1 MNVELRSDNMENREW
16 LIRDLKQSWLA
27 ERAKKVA
34 QVGKIDK
41 EYYHQYD
48 IKQGLRNSDGTG
60 VVVGFTKIGS
70 VHGYTYCD
78 GIKTPIEGKLFY
90 RDIEIDTLVKNTGEF
105 GFEKIV
111 YLLLFGELPG
121 DKELKQFNSILDG
134 FRKLPTHFTENTIL
148 KSPSKDVMNKLQ
160 RAILVL
166 YSYDEKPDCL
176 EIDRILLQSL
186 KLIARFPTII
196 SYGYQAK
203 AHYFDDQSL
212 YLHNPKPGAGTAANI
227 LHMIRSN
234 NEYTNLERDTLDLL
248 LILHAEHGGG
258 NNSAFTTHVVS
269 SSGTDTYS
277 AVGAAVGSLKGPKH
291 GGANL
296 RVKAMVDNIKEN
308 LADYSDQSELK
319 LYLEKILDKKV
330 FDQKG
335 LIYGMGHAV
344 YTISDPRAVILKSKS
359 KELALAKG
367 RLQEFELYNNI
378 EKLTKEIF
386 KERRGADVNICA
398 NVDLYSGFVYQLL
411 NIPEELFTPLFATA
425 RVASWCAHRIEQLV
439 SDTKIIRPAYKS
451 IKNEEK
457 CTIR

>member
-1 MNVELRSDNMENREW
+1 MRSENVETKDW
-16 LIRDLKQSWLA
+16 LIKDLKDNWLEDRA
-27 ERAKKVA
+27 EKVEK
-34 QVGKIDK
+34 VNKIDK
-41 EYYHQYD
+41 EYYRQYD

-78 GIKTPIEGKLFY
+78 GVKTPIEGKLFY
-90 RDIEIDTLVKNTGEF
+90 RDIEIDELVKNTGEF
-105 GFEKIV
+105 GFESIV

-121 DKELKQFNSILDG
+121 EEELKKFNAILDG

-148 KSPSKDVMNKLQ
+148 KSPSRDVMNKLQ

-166 YSYDEKPDCL
+166 YSYDEKPDSL
-176 EIDRILLQSL
+176 DIDRILVQSL

-196 SYGYQAK
+196 SYGFQAK

-212 YLHNPKPGAGTAANI
+212 YLHNPKDGLGTAANI
-227 LHMIRSN
+227 LHMIRAN
-234 NEYTNLERDTLDLL
+234 NDYTQLEKDTLDLL

-296 RVKAMVDNIKEN
+296 RVKAMVDDIKEN
-308 LADYSDQSELK
+308 LADYSDREELK
-319 LYLEKILDKKV
+319 KYLKKILKGEV

-344 YTISDPRAVILKSKS
+344 YTKSDPRAVILKKKS
-359 KELALAKG
+359 KELAAAKD
-367 RLQEFELYNNI
+367 RLKEFELYDNI
-378 EKLTKEIF
+378 ESLTKEIF
-386 KERRGADVNICA
+386 KEERGEDCEICA

-439 SDTKIIRPAYKS
+439 SDHKIIRPAYKS
-451 IKNEEK
+451 LKNEEK

>member
-1 MNVELRSDNMENREW
+1 VETKDW
-16 LIRDLKQSWLA
+16 LIKDLKDNWL
-27 ERAKKVA
+27 EDRAQKVE
-34 QVGKIDK
+34 QVNKIDK
-41 EYYHQYD
+41 EYYRQYD

-78 GIKTPIEGKLFY
+78 GVKTPIEGKLFY
-90 RDIEIDTLVKNTGEF
+90 RDIEIDELVKNTGEF
-105 GFEKIV
+105 GFESIV
-111 YLLLFGELPG
+111 YLLLFGALPG
-121 DKELKQFNSILDG
+121 EEELRKFNAILDG
-134 FRKLPTHFTENTIL
+134 FRKLPPHFTENTIL
-148 KSPSKDVMNKLQ
+148 KSPSRDVMNKLQ

-166 YSYDEKPDCL
+166 YSYDEKPDSL
-176 EIDRILLQSL
+176 DIDRILVQSL

-196 SYGYQAK
+196 SYGFQAK

-212 YLHNPKPGAGTAANI
+212 YLHNPKEGLGTAANI
-227 LHMIRSN
+227 LHMIRAN
-234 NEYTNLERDTLDLL
+234 NDYTQLEKDTLDLL

-296 RVKAMVDNIKEN
+296 RVKAMVDDIKEN
-308 LADYSDQSELK
+308 LADYSDRAELK
-319 LYLEKILDKKV
+319 KYLKQILKGEV

-344 YTISDPRAVILKSKS
+344 YTKSDPRAVILKKKS
-359 KELALAKG
+359 KELAAAKD
-367 RLQEFELYNNI
+367 RLQEFELYDNI
-378 EKLTKEIF
+378 ESLTKEIF
-386 KERRGADVNICA
+386 KEERGEDVEICA

-439 SDTKIIRPAYKS
+439 SDHKIIRPAYKS
-451 IKNEEK
+451 LKNEEK

>member
-1 MNVELRSDNMENREW
+1 METKDW
-16 LIRDLKQSWLA
+16 LIKDVKENWL
-27 ERAKKVA
+27 EDRAKKVEK
-34 QVGKIDK
+34 GNKIDK
-41 EYYHQYD
+41 EYYRQYD

-78 GIKTPIEGKLFY
+78 GVKTSIEGKLFY
-90 RDIEIDTLVKNTGEF
+90 RDIEVDELVKNTGEF
-105 GFEKIV
+105 GFESIV
-111 YLLLFGELPG
+111 YLLLFGELPQQE
-121 DKELKQFNSILDG
+121 ELRKFNAILDG

-148 KSPSKDVMNKLQ
+148 KSPSRDVMNKLQ

-166 YSYDEKPDCL
+166 YSYDEKPDSL
-176 EIDRILLQSL
+176 DIDRILIQSL

-196 SYGYQAK
+196 SYGFQAK

-212 YLHNPKPGAGTAANI
+212 YLHNPKEGLGTAANI
-227 LHMIRSN
+227 LHMIRAN
-234 NEYTNLERDTLDLL
+234 NKYTQLEKDTLDLL

-296 RVKAMVDNIKEN
+296 RVKAMVDDIKEN
-308 LADYSDQSELK
+308 LADYSDRRSLK
-319 LYLEKILDKKV
+319 EYLKKILKGEV

-344 YTISDPRAVILKSKS
+344 YTKSDPRAVILKKKS
-359 KELALAKG
+359 KELAAAKD
-367 RLQEFELYNNI
+367 RLDEYELYDNI
-378 EKLTKEIF
+378 ESLTKEIF
-386 KERRGADVNICA
+386 KEERGEDIEICA

-411 NIPEELFTPLFATA
+411 NIPQELFTPLFATA

-439 SDTKIIRPAYKS
+439 SDHKIIRPAYKS
-451 IKNEEK
+451 LKNEEK

>member
-1 MNVELRSDNMENREW
+1 VENKEW
-16 LIRDLKQSWLA
+16 LLRDLKENWLEESA
-27 ERAKKVA
+27 EKVEK
-34 QVGKIDK
+34 VNRIDK
-41 EYYHQYD
+41 EYYKQYD

-78 GIKTPIEGKLFY
+78 GLKTPIEGKLFY
-90 RDIEIDTLVKNTGEF
+90 RDIEIDELVKNTGEF
-105 GFEKIV
+105 GFESIV
-111 YLLLFGELPG
+111 YLLLFGELP
-121 DKELKQFNSILDG
+121 DEEELRKFNAILDG

-166 YSYDEKPDCL
+166 YSYDEKPDSL
-176 EIDRILLQSL
+176 DIDRILIQSL

-212 YLHNPKPGAGTAANI
+212 YLHNPIDGMGTAANI
-227 LHMIRSN
+227 LHMIRPN
-234 NEYTNLERDTLDLL
+234 NVYTKLEKDTLDLL

-296 RVKAMVDNIKEN
+296 RVKAMVEDIKEN
-308 LADYSDQSELK
+308 LADFSDRAKLK
-319 LYLEKILDKKV
+319 KYLKKILKGEV

-344 YTISDPRAVILKSKS
+344 YTKSDPRAVILKKKS
-359 KELALAKG
+359 KELAEAKS
-367 RLQEFELYNNI
+367 RVEEFDLYDNI
-378 EKLTKEIF
+378 ESLTKEIF
-386 KERRGADVNICA
+386 KEQRGEDVEICA

-439 SDTKIIRPAYKS
+439 SDHKIIRPAYKS
-451 IKNEEK
+451 LKNEEK
-457 CTIR
+457 CKIR

>member
-1 MNVELRSDNMENREW
+1 VKNKEW
-16 LIRDLKQSWLA
+16 LLKNVRENWLK
-27 ERAKKVA
+27 ERTEKVEK
-34 QVGKIDK
+34 VNTIDK
-41 EYYHQYD
+41 EYYKQYD

-78 GIKTPIEGKLFY
+78 GEKTAIEGKLFY
-90 RDIEIDTLVKNTGEF
+90 RDIEIDELVKNTGEF
-105 GFEKIV
+105 GFESIV
-111 YLLLFGELPG
+111 YLLLFGELP
-121 DKELKQFNSILDG
+121 DAQELKKFSAILDN

-148 KSPSKDVMNKLQ
+148 KSPSRDVMNKLQ

-166 YSYDEKPDCL
+166 YSYDEKPDSL
-176 EIDRILLQSL
+176 DIDRILIQSL

-196 SYGYQAK
+196 SYGFQAK

-212 YLHNPKPGAGTAANI
+212 YLHNPIDGLGAAANI
-227 LHMIRSN
+227 LHMIRPN
-234 NEYTNLERDTLDLL
+234 NKYTKLEKDTLDLL

-308 LADYSDQSELK
+308 LNDYSDRVELK
-319 LYLEKILDKKV
+319 DYLKQILRGEV

-344 YTISDPRAVILKSKS
+344 YTKSDPRAVILKKKS
-359 KELALAKG
+359 KELAAAKG
-367 RLQEFELYNNI
+367 RLEEYELYNNI
-378 EKLTKEIF
+378 ESLTKEIF
-386 KERRGADVNICA
+386 KEERGEDCVICA

-439 SDTKIIRPAYKS
+439 SDHKIIRPAYKS
-451 IKNEEK
+451 LKNEEK

>member
-1 MNVELRSDNMENREW
+1 VETKDW
-16 LIRDLKQSWLA
+16 LIRDLKENWLE
-27 ERAKKVA
+27 ERAEKVEK
-34 QVGKIDK
+34 VNKIDK
-41 EYYHQYD
+41 EYYKQYD
-48 IKQGLRNSDGTG
+48 IKQGLRNLDGTG

-78 GIKTPIEGKLFY
+78 GVKTSIDGKLFY
-90 RDIEIDTLVKNTGEF
+90 RDIAIEELVKKAGEF
-105 GFEKIV
+105 GFESIV
-111 YLLLFGELPG
+111 YLLLFGEMP
-121 DKELKQFNSILDG
+121 DEEELEKFNTILDG
-134 FRKLPTHFTENTIL
+134 FRKLPPHFTENTIL
-148 KSPSKDVMNKLQ
+148 NSPSRDVMNKLQ

-176 EIDRILLQSL
+176 EIDRILIQSL

-196 SYGYQAK
+196 SYGFQAK
-203 AHYFDDQSL
+203 AHYFDNKSL
-212 YLHNPKPGAGTAANI
+212 YLHNPTESQGTAANI
-227 LHMIRSN
+227 LHMIRPNSD
-234 NEYTNLERDTLDLL
+234 YTQLEKDTLDLL

-296 RVKAMVDNIKEN
+296 RVKAMIDNIKEN
-308 LADYSDQSELK
+308 LNNYSDRSKLK
-319 LYLEKILDKKV
+319 QYLEKILKGEV
-330 FDQKG
+330 FDQQG

-344 YTISDPRAVILKSKS
+344 YTKSDPRAVILKEKS
-359 KELALAKG
+359 KELAAAKG
-367 RLQEFELYNNI
+367 KLEEFKLYDNI

-386 KERRGADVNICA
+386 KEQRGEDCEICA

-439 SDTKIIRPAYKS
+439 SDHKIIRPAYKS
-451 IKNEEK
+451 LKNEEK

>member
-1 MNVELRSDNMENREW
+1 METKDW
-16 LIRDLKQSWLA
+16 LIRDLKENWLENRA
-27 ERAKKVA
+27 EKVKR
-34 QVGKIDK
+34 VNKIDK
-41 EYYHQYD
+41 EYYRQYD

-78 GIKTPIEGKLFY
+78 GVKTSIEGKLFY
-90 RDIEIDTLVKNTGEF
+90 RDIEIEELVKNTGEF
-105 GFEKIV
+105 GFESIV
-111 YLLLFGELPG
+111 YLLLFGEMPG
-121 DKELKQFNSILDG
+121 EEELEKFNTILDG
-134 FRKLPTHFTENTIL
+134 FRKLPPHFTENTIL
-148 KSPSKDVMNKLQ
+148 KSPSRDVMNKLQ

-176 EIDRILLQSL
+176 EIDRILIQSL

-196 SYGYQAK
+196 SYGFQAK
-203 AHYFDDQSL
+203 AHYFDDKSL
-212 YLHNPKPGAGTAANI
+212 YLHNPTDGLGTAANI
-227 LHMIRSN
+227 LHMIRPN
-234 NEYTNLERDTLDLL
+234 NDYTKLEKDTLDLL

-296 RVKAMVDNIKEN
+296 RVKAMVENIREN
-308 LADYSDQSELK
+308 LNDYSDRSKLK
-319 LYLEKILDKKV
+319 QYLEKILKGEV
-330 FDQKG
+330 FDQQG

-344 YTISDPRAVILKSKS
+344 YTKSDPRAVILKKKS
-359 KELALAKG
+359 KELAAAKG
-367 RLQEFELYNNI
+367 KLEEFELYDNI

-386 KERRGADVNICA
+386 KEQRGDDCEICA

-439 SDTKIIRPAYKS
+439 SDHKIIRPAYKS
-451 IKNEEK
+451 LKNEEK

>member
-1 MNVELRSDNMENREW
+1 MKNKEW
-16 LIRDLKQSWLA
+16 LFRDLKENWLQ
-27 ERAKKVA
+27 ESAKKA
-34 QVGKIDK
+34 KKINKIDK
-41 EYYHQYD
+41 EFYKQYD

-78 GIKTPIEGKLFY
+78 GLKTPIEGKLFY
-90 RDIEIDTLVKNTGEF
+90 RDFEIEELVKNTGEF
-105 GFEKIV
+105 GFESIV
-111 YLLLFGELPG
+111 YLLLFGDLPNEEELR
-121 DKELKQFNSILDG
+121 KFNTILDS

-148 KSPSKDVMNKLQ
+148 KSPSRDVMNKLQ

-166 YSYDEKPDCL
+166 YSYDEKPDSL
-176 EIDRILLQSL
+176 DIDRILNQSL

-196 SYGYQAK
+196 SYGFQAK

-212 YLHNPKPGAGTAANI
+212 YLHNPEDGLGTAANI
-227 LHMIRSN
+227 LHMIRADN
-234 NEYTNLERDTLDLL
+234 GYTELEKNTLDLL
-248 LILHAEHGGG
+248 LVLHAEHGGG

-296 RVKAMVDNIKEN
+296 RVKAMIDDIKEN
-308 LADYSDQSELK
+308 LSDYSDKAELK
-319 LYLEKILDKKV
+319 EYLKKILKGEV
-330 FDQKG
+330 FDKEG

-344 YTISDPRAVILKSKS
+344 YTKSDPRAVILKKKS
-359 KELALAKG
+359 RELAKAKD
-367 RLQEFELYNNI
+367 RLDEFRLYDNI

-386 KERRGADVNICA
+386 KEERGEDLEICA

-439 SDTKIIRPAYKS
+439 SDHKIIRPAYKS
-451 IKNEEK
+451 LKNEEK

>member
-1 MNVELRSDNMENREW
+1 MDTKDW
-16 LIRDLKQSWLA
+16 LIRDLKKNWVQD
-27 ERAKKVA
+27 RAVKVEK
-34 QVGKIDK
+34 VNKIDK
-41 EYYHQYD
+41 EFYKQYD

-78 GIKTPIEGKLFY
+78 GVKTPIEGKLFY
-90 RDIEIDTLVKNTGEF
+90 RDIEIDNLIKNTGEF
-105 GFEKIV
+105 GFESII
-111 YLLLFGELPG
+111 YLLLFGELP
-121 DKELKQFNSILDG
+121 DEEELEKFNTILDG
-134 FRKLPTHFTENTIL
+134 FRKLPPHFTENTIL
-148 KSPSKDVMNKLQ
+148 KSPSRDVMNKLQ

-166 YSYDEKPDCL
+166 YSYDDQPDSL
-176 EIDRILLQSL
+176 EIDRILIQSL

-196 SYGYQAK
+196 AYGYQAK
-203 AHYFDDQSL
+203 AHYFDEQSL
-212 YLHNPKPGAGTAANI
+212 YLHNPVDGLGTAANI

-234 NEYTNLERDTLDLL
+234 NDYTQLERDTLDLL

-296 RVKAMVDNIKEN
+296 RVKSMVDNIKEN
-308 LADYSDQSELK
+308 LADYSNKNELK
-319 LYLEKILDKKV
+319 KYLERILNGEV
-330 FDQKG
+330 FDKKG

-344 YTISDPRAVILKSKS
+344 YTKSDPRAVILKKKA
-359 KELALAKG
+359 KELAAAKG
-367 RLQEFELYNNI
+367 RLEEFELYHNI
-378 EKLTKEIF
+378 ESLTKEIF
-386 KERRGADVNICA
+386 KEKRGEDCVICA

-425 RVASWCAHRIEQLV
+425 RIASWCAHRIEQLV
-439 SDTKIIRPAYKS
+439 SDHKIIRPAYKS
-451 IKNEEK
+451 LKNEEK

>member
-1 MNVELRSDNMENREW
+1 VETKDW
-16 LIRDLKQSWLA
+16 LIKDLKDNWLEDRA
-27 ERAKKVA
+27 AKVERVN
-34 QVGKIDK
+34 KIDK
-41 EYYHQYD
+41 EYYRQYD

-78 GIKTPIEGKLFY
+78 GVKTPIEGKLFY
-90 RDIEIDTLVKNTGEF
+90 RDIEIDELVKNTGEF
-105 GFEKIV
+105 GFESIV

-121 DKELKQFNSILDG
+121 EEELRKFNAILDG

-148 KSPSKDVMNKLQ
+148 KSPSRDVMNKLQ

-166 YSYDEKPDCL
+166 YSYDEKPDSL
-176 EIDRILLQSL
+176 AIDRILVQSL

-196 SYGYQAK
+196 SYGFQAK

-212 YLHNPKPGAGTAANI
+212 YLHNPKEGLGTAANI
-227 LHMIRSN
+227 LHMIRAN
-234 NEYTNLERDTLDLL
+234 NDYTQLEKDTLDLL

-296 RVKAMVDNIKEN
+296 RVKAMVDDIKEN
-308 LADYSDQSELK
+308 LADYSDRAELK
-319 LYLEKILDKKV
+319 KYLKQILKGEV

-344 YTISDPRAVILKSKS
+344 YTKSDPRAVILKKKS
-359 KELALAKG
+359 KELAAAKD
-367 RLQEFELYNNI
+367 RLKEFELYDNI
-378 EKLTKEIF
+378 ESLTKEIF
-386 KERRGADVNICA
+386 KEERGEDVEICA

-439 SDTKIIRPAYKS
+439 SDHKIIRPAYKAL
-451 IKNEEK
+451 KNEEK

>member
-212 YLHNPKPGAGTAANI
+212 YL
-227 LHMIRSN
+227 S
-234 NEYTNLERDTLDLL
+234 
-248 LILHAEHGGG
+248 LIH
-258 NNSAFTTHVVS
+258 
-269 SSGTDTYS
+269 
-277 AVGAAVGSLKGPKH
+277 
-291 GGANL
+291 
-296 RVKAMVDNIKEN
+296 I
-308 LADYSDQSELK
+308 
-319 LYLEKILDKKV
+319 
-330 FDQKG
+330 
-335 LIYGMGHAV
+335 
-344 YTISDPRAVILKSKS
+344 
-359 KELALAKG
+359 
-367 RLQEFELYNNI
+367 
-378 EKLTKEIF
+378 
-386 KERRGADVNICA
+386 
-398 NVDLYSGFVYQLL
+398 
-411 NIPEELFTPLFATA
+411 
-425 RVASWCAHRIEQLV
+425 
-439 SDTKIIRPAYKS
+439 
-451 IKNEEK
+451 
-457 CTIR
+457 

>member
-1 MNVELRSDNMENREW
+1 METKDW
-16 LIRDLKQSWLA
+16 LIKDSRANWLE
-27 ERAKKVA
+27 ERAGRVKKVNT
-34 QVGKIDK
+34 IDK
-41 EYYHQYD
+41 EYYKQYD

-78 GIKTPIEGKLFY
+78 GLKTPIDGKLFY
-90 RDIEIDTLVKNTGEF
+90 RDIEVDELVKNTGEF
-105 GFEKIV
+105 GFESIV
-111 YLLLFGELPG
+111 YLLLFGELP
-121 DKELKQFNSILDG
+121 DEEELKKFNSILDG

-166 YSYDEKPDCL
+166 YSYDEKPDSL
-176 EIDRILLQSL
+176 EIGRILVQSL

-203 AHYFDDQSL
+203 AHYFDEQSL
-212 YLHNPKPGAGTAANI
+212 YLHNPIEGLGAAANI
-227 LHMIRSN
+227 LHMIRPN
-234 NEYTNLERDTLDLL
+234 NKYTKLEKDTLDLL

-308 LADYSDQSELK
+308 LADYTNKVELK
-319 LYLEKILDKKV
+319 KYLKKILKGEV
-330 FDQKG
+330 FDGEG

-344 YTISDPRAVILKSKS
+344 YTKSDPRAVILKEKS
-359 KELALAKG
+359 RELAAAKN
-367 RLQEFELYNNI
+367 RLDEFNLYDNI

-386 KERRGADVNICA
+386 REERGEDIEICA

-439 SDTKIIRPAYKS
+439 SDHKIIRPAYKS
-451 IKNEEK
+451 LKNEEK

>member
-1 MNVELRSDNMENREW
+1 MRSENVETKDW
-16 LIRDLKQSWLA
+16 LIRDLKENWLENRA
-27 ERAKKVA
+27 EKVKR
-34 QVGKIDK
+34 VNKIDK
-41 EYYHQYD
+41 EYYRQYD

-78 GIKTPIEGKLFY
+78 GVKTSIEGKLFY
-90 RDIEIDTLVKNTGEF
+90 RDIEIEELVKNTGEF
-105 GFEKIV
+105 GFESIV
-111 YLLLFGELPG
+111 YLLLFGEMPG
-121 DKELKQFNSILDG
+121 EEELEKFNTILDG
-134 FRKLPTHFTENTIL
+134 FRKLPPHFTENTIL
-148 KSPSKDVMNKLQ
+148 KSPSRDVMNKLQ

-176 EIDRILLQSL
+176 EIDRILIQSL

-196 SYGYQAK
+196 SYGFQAK
-203 AHYFDDQSL
+203 AHYFDDKSL
-212 YLHNPKPGAGTAANI
+212 YLHNPTDGLGTAANI
-227 LHMIRSN
+227 LHMIRPN
-234 NEYTNLERDTLDLL
+234 NDYTKLEKDTLDLL

-296 RVKAMVDNIKEN
+296 RVKAMVENIREN
-308 LADYSDQSELK
+308 LNDYSDRSKLK
-319 LYLEKILDKKV
+319 QYLEKILKGEV
-330 FDQKG
+330 FDQQG

-344 YTISDPRAVILKSKS
+344 YTKSDPRAVILKKKS
-359 KELALAKG
+359 KELAAAKG
-367 RLQEFELYNNI
+367 KLEEFELYDNI

-386 KERRGADVNICA
+386 KEQRGDDCEICA

-439 SDTKIIRPAYKS
+439 SDHKIIRPAYKS
-451 IKNEEK
+451 LKNEEK

>member
-1 MNVELRSDNMENREW
+1 MNTKNW
-16 LIRDLKQSWLA
+16 LIKNLKDDWLK
-27 ERAKKVA
+27 ERAVRVEKVN
-34 QVGKIDK
+34 KIDK
-41 EYYHQYD
+41 EYYKQYD

-70 VHGYTYCD
+70 VHGYTYCE
-78 GIKTPIEGKLFY
+78 GEKTSIEGKLFY
-90 RDIEIDTLVKNTGEF
+90 RDIEIEELVKNTGEF
-105 GFEKIV
+105 GFESIV
-111 YLLLFGELPG
+111 YLLLFGEMP
-121 DKELKQFNSILDG
+121 DEDELKKFNEILDS
-134 FRKLPTHFTENTIL
+134 FRKLPKHFTENTIL
-148 KSPSKDVMNKLQ
+148 KSPSQDVMNKLQ

-166 YSYDEKPDCL
+166 YSYDEKPDSL
-176 EIDRILLQSL
+176 EIDRILIQSL
-186 KLIARFPTII
+186 KLISRFPTII
-196 SYGYQAK
+196 SYGFQAK

-212 YLHNPKPGAGTAANI
+212 YLHNPKDGLGTAANI

-234 NEYTNLERDTLDLL
+234 NDYTQLEKDTLDLL

-296 RVKAMVDNIKEN
+296 RVKAMVDNIKDN
-308 LADYSDQSELK
+308 LEDYSDKAELK
-319 LYLEKILDKKV
+319 NYLKKILKGEV
-330 FDQKG
+330 FDKKG

-344 YTISDPRAVILKSKS
+344 YTKSDPRAVILKSKS
-359 KELALAKG
+359 KELAAAKG
-367 RLQEFELYNNI
+367 RLEEFKLIDNI
-378 EKLTKEIF
+378 ENLTKEIF
-386 KERRGADVNICA
+386 KEERGEDCEICA

-439 SDTKIIRPAYKS
+439 SDHKIIRPAYKS
-451 IKNEEK
+451 LKNEEK

>member
-1 MNVELRSDNMENREW
+1 METKDW
-16 LIRDLKQSWLA
+16 LIKDLKDNWL
-27 ERAKKVA
+27 EVRAKKVT
-34 QVGKIDK
+34 QVNKIDK
-41 EYYHQYD
+41 EYYRQYD

-70 VHGYTYCD
+70 VHGYTYCE

-90 RDIEIDTLVKNTGEF
+90 RDIEIDELVKNTGEF
-105 GFEKIV
+105 GFESIV

-121 DKELKQFNSILDG
+121 EEELRKFNAILDG

-148 KSPSKDVMNKLQ
+148 KSPSRDVMNKLQ

-166 YSYDEKPDCL
+166 YSYDEKPDSL
-176 EIDRILLQSL
+176 DIDRILVQSL

-196 SYGYQAK
+196 SYGFQAK
-203 AHYFDDQSL
+203 AHYFDEQSL
-212 YLHNPKPGAGTAANI
+212 YLHNPKDGLGTAANI

-234 NEYTNLERDTLDLL
+234 NRYTQLEKDTLDLL
-248 LILHAEHGGG
+248 LTLHAEHGGG

-296 RVKAMVDNIKEN
+296 RVKAMVDDIKEN
-308 LADYSDQSELK
+308 LADYSDRKKLK
-319 LYLEKILDKKV
+319 KYLKKILKGKV

-344 YTISDPRAVILKSKS
+344 YTKSDPRAVILKKKS
-359 KELALAKG
+359 KELAAAKG
-367 RLQEFELYNNI
+367 RLEEYQLYDNI
-378 EKLTKEIF
+378 ESLTKEIF
-386 KERRGADVNICA
+386 KEERGEDCEICA

-439 SDTKIIRPAYKS
+439 SDHKIIRPAYKS
-451 IKNEEK
+451 LKNEEK

>member
-1 MNVELRSDNMENREW
+1 VETKDW
-16 LIRDLKQSWLA
+16 LIKDVKENWL
-27 ERAKKVA
+27 EDRAKKVEK
-34 QVGKIDK
+34 VNKIDK
-41 EYYHQYD
+41 EYYRQYD

-78 GIKTPIEGKLFY
+78 GVKTSIEGKLFY
-90 RDIEIDTLVKNTGEF
+90 RDIEVDELVKNTGEF
-105 GFEKIV
+105 GFESIV
-111 YLLLFGELPG
+111 YLLLFGELPQQE
-121 DKELKQFNSILDG
+121 ELRKFNAILDG

-148 KSPSKDVMNKLQ
+148 KSPSRDVMNKLQ

-166 YSYDEKPDCL
+166 YSYDEKPDSL
-176 EIDRILLQSL
+176 DIDRILIQSL

-196 SYGYQAK
+196 SYGFQAK

-212 YLHNPKPGAGTAANI
+212 YLHNPKEGLGTAANI
-227 LHMIRSN
+227 LHMIRAN
-234 NEYTNLERDTLDLL
+234 NKYTQLEKDTLDLL

-296 RVKAMVDNIKEN
+296 RVKAMVDDIKEN
-308 LADYSDQSELK
+308 LADYSDRRSLK
-319 LYLEKILDKKV
+319 EYLKKILKGEV

-344 YTISDPRAVILKSKS
+344 YTKSDPRAVILKKKS
-359 KELALAKG
+359 KELAAAKD
-367 RLQEFELYNNI
+367 RLDEYELYDNI
-378 EKLTKEIF
+378 ESLTKEIF
-386 KERRGADVNICA
+386 KEERGEDIEICA

-411 NIPEELFTPLFATA
+411 NIPQELFTPLFATA

-439 SDTKIIRPAYKS
+439 SDHKIIRPAYKS
-451 IKNEEK
+451 LKNEEK

>member
-1 MNVELRSDNMENREW
+1 METKDW
-16 LIRDLKQSWLA
+16 LIKDLKENWL
-27 ERAKKVA
+27 EDRAKKVEK
-34 QVGKIDK
+34 VNKIDK
-41 EYYHQYD
+41 EYYRQYD

-78 GIKTPIEGKLFY
+78 GVKTSIEGKLFY
-90 RDIEIDTLVKNTGEF
+90 RDIEVDELVKNTGEF
-105 GFEKIV
+105 GFESIV
-111 YLLLFGELPG
+111 YLLLFGELPQQE
-121 DKELKQFNSILDG
+121 ELRKFNAILDG

-148 KSPSKDVMNKLQ
+148 KSPSRDVMNKLQ

-166 YSYDEKPDCL
+166 YSYDEKPDSL
-176 EIDRILLQSL
+176 DIDRILIQSL

-196 SYGYQAK
+196 SYGFQAK

-212 YLHNPKPGAGTAANI
+212 YLHNPKEGLGTAANI
-227 LHMIRSN
+227 LHMIRAN
-234 NEYTNLERDTLDLL
+234 NKYTQLEKDTLDLL

-296 RVKAMVDNIKEN
+296 RVKAMVDDIKEN
-308 LADYSDQSELK
+308 LADYSDRRSLK
-319 LYLEKILDKKV
+319 EYLKKILKGEV

-344 YTISDPRAVILKSKS
+344 YTKSDPRAVILKKKS
-359 KELALAKG
+359 KELAAAKD
-367 RLQEFELYNNI
+367 RLDEYELYDNI
-378 EKLTKEIF
+378 ESLTKEIF
-386 KERRGADVNICA
+386 KEERGEDIEICA

-411 NIPEELFTPLFATA
+411 NIPQELFTPLFATA

-439 SDTKIIRPAYKS
+439 SDHKIIRPAYKS
-451 IKNEEK
+451 LKNEEK

>member
-1 MNVELRSDNMENREW
+1 VETKDW
-16 LIRDLKQSWLA
+16 LIKDLKDNWLEDRA
-27 ERAKKVA
+27 AKVERVN
-34 QVGKIDK
+34 KIDK
-41 EYYHQYD
+41 EYYRQYD

-78 GIKTPIEGKLFY
+78 GVKTPIEGKLFY
-90 RDIEIDTLVKNTGEF
+90 RDIEIDELVKNTGEF
-105 GFEKIV
+105 GFESIV
-111 YLLLFGELPG
+111 YLLLFGALPG
-121 DKELKQFNSILDG
+121 EEELRKFNAILDG
-134 FRKLPTHFTENTIL
+134 FRKLPPHFTENTIL
-148 KSPSKDVMNKLQ
+148 KSPSRDVMNKLQ

-166 YSYDEKPDCL
+166 YSYDEKPDSL
-176 EIDRILLQSL
+176 AIDRILVQSL

-196 SYGYQAK
+196 SYGFQAK

-212 YLHNPKPGAGTAANI
+212 YLHNPKEGLGTAANI
-227 LHMIRSN
+227 LHMIRAN
-234 NEYTNLERDTLDLL
+234 NDYTQLEKDTLDLL

-296 RVKAMVDNIKEN
+296 RVKAMVDDIKEN
-308 LADYSDQSELK
+308 LADYSDRAKLK
-319 LYLEKILDKKV
+319 KYLKQILKGEV

-344 YTISDPRAVILKSKS
+344 YTKSDPRAVILKKKS
-359 KELALAKG
+359 KELAAAKD
-367 RLQEFELYNNI
+367 RLKEFELYDNI
-378 EKLTKEIF
+378 ESLTKEIF
-386 KERRGADVNICA
+386 KEERGEDVEICA

-439 SDTKIIRPAYKS
+439 SDHKIIRPAYKS
-451 IKNEEK
+451 LKNEEK

>member
-1 MNVELRSDNMENREW
+1 MKNKEW
-16 LIRDLKQSWLA
+16 LLKNVRENWLK
-27 ERAKKVA
+27 ERTGKV
-34 QVGKIDK
+34 VKVNTIDK
-41 EYYHQYD
+41 EYYKQYD

-78 GIKTPIEGKLFY
+78 GEKTPIEGKLFY
-90 RDIEIDTLVKNTGEF
+90 RDIEIDELVKNTGEF
-105 GFEKIV
+105 GFESIV
-111 YLLLFGELPG
+111 YLLLFGELP
-121 DKELKQFNSILDG
+121 DQEELEKFSAILDD

-148 KSPSKDVMNKLQ
+148 KSPSRDVMNKLQ

-166 YSYDEKPDCL
+166 YSYDEKPDSL
-176 EIDRILLQSL
+176 EIDRILIQSL

-196 SYGYQAK
+196 SYGFQAK

-212 YLHNPKPGAGTAANI
+212 YLHNPIDGLGAAANI
-227 LHMIRSN
+227 LHMIRPN
-234 NEYTNLERDTLDLL
+234 NKYTELEKDTLDLL

-296 RVKAMVDNIKEN
+296 RVKSMVDNIKEN
-308 LADYSDQSELK
+308 LDDYTDAAQVEKYLK
-319 LYLEKILDKKV
+319 QILRGEV
-330 FDQKG
+330 FDQQG

-344 YTISDPRAVILKSKS
+344 YTKSDPRAVILKEKAR
-359 KELALAKG
+359 ELAAAKG
-367 RLQEFELYNNI
+367 RLDEFELYKNV
-378 EKLTKEIF
+378 ERLTKKIF
-386 KERRGADVNICA
+386 KEQRGEDCIISA

-439 SDTKIIRPAYKS
+439 SDHKIIRPAYKS

>member
-1 MNVELRSDNMENREW
+1 VETKDW
-16 LIRDLKQSWLA
+16 LIKDLKDNWL
-27 ERAKKVA
+27 EVRAKKVT
-34 QVGKIDK
+34 QVNKIDK
-41 EYYHQYD
+41 EYYRQYD

-70 VHGYTYCD
+70 VHGYTYCE

-90 RDIEIDTLVKNTGEF
+90 RDIEIDELVKNTGEF
-105 GFEKIV
+105 GFESIV

-121 DKELKQFNSILDG
+121 EEELRKFNAILDG

-148 KSPSKDVMNKLQ
+148 KSPSRDVMNKLQ

-166 YSYDEKPDCL
+166 YSYDEKPDSL
-176 EIDRILLQSL
+176 DIDRILVQSL

-196 SYGYQAK
+196 SYGFQAK
-203 AHYFDDQSL
+203 AHYFDEQSL
-212 YLHNPKPGAGTAANI
+212 YLHNPKDGLGTAANI

-234 NEYTNLERDTLDLL
+234 NRYTQLEKDTLDLL
-248 LILHAEHGGG
+248 LTLHAEHGGG

-296 RVKAMVDNIKEN
+296 RVKAMVDDIKEN
-308 LADYSDQSELK
+308 LADYSDRKKLK
-319 LYLEKILDKKV
+319 KYLKKILKGKV

-344 YTISDPRAVILKSKS
+344 YTKSDPRAVILKKKS
-359 KELALAKG
+359 KELAAAKG
-367 RLQEFELYNNI
+367 RLEEYQLYDNI
-378 EKLTKEIF
+378 ESLTKEIF
-386 KERRGADVNICA
+386 KEERGEDCEICA

-439 SDTKIIRPAYKS
+439 SDHKIIRPAYKS
-451 IKNEEK
+451 LKNEEK

>member
-1 MNVELRSDNMENREW
+1 METKDW
-16 LIRDLKQSWLA
+16 LIKDLKDNWLEDRA
-27 ERAKKVA
+27 AKVERVN
-34 QVGKIDK
+34 KIDK
-41 EYYHQYD
+41 EYYRQYD

-78 GIKTPIEGKLFY
+78 GVKTPIEGKLFY
-90 RDIEIDTLVKNTGEF
+90 RDIEIDELVKNTGEF
-105 GFEKIV
+105 GFESIV

-121 DKELKQFNSILDG
+121 EEELRKFNAILDG

-148 KSPSKDVMNKLQ
+148 KSPSRDVMNKLQ

-166 YSYDEKPDCL
+166 YSYDEKPDSL
-176 EIDRILLQSL
+176 AIDRILVQSL

-196 SYGYQAK
+196 SYGFQAK

-212 YLHNPKPGAGTAANI
+212 YLHNPKEGLGTAANI
-227 LHMIRSN
+227 LHMIRAN
-234 NEYTNLERDTLDLL
+234 NDYTQLEKDTLDLL

-296 RVKAMVDNIKEN
+296 RVKAMVDDIKEN
-308 LADYSDQSELK
+308 LADYSDRAELK
-319 LYLEKILDKKV
+319 KYLKQILKGEV

-344 YTISDPRAVILKSKS
+344 YTKSDPRAVILKKKS
-359 KELALAKG
+359 KELAAAKD
-367 RLQEFELYNNI
+367 RLKEFELYDNI
-378 EKLTKEIF
+378 ESLTKEIF
-386 KERRGADVNICA
+386 KEERGEDVEICA

-439 SDTKIIRPAYKS
+439 SDHKIIRPAYKS
-451 IKNEEK
+451 LKNEEK

>member
-1 MNVELRSDNMENREW
+1 METKDW
-16 LIRDLKQSWLA
+16 LIKDSKASWL
-27 ERAKKVA
+27 EDRAGKVKN
-34 QVGKIDK
+34 VNTIDK
-41 EYYHQYD
+41 DYYKQYD

-78 GIKTPIEGKLFY
+78 GQKTPIEGKLFY
-90 RDIEIDTLVKNTGEF
+90 RDIQVNELVKNTGEF
-105 GFEKIV
+105 GFESIV
-111 YLLLFGELPG
+111 YLLLFGELP
-121 DKELKQFNSILDG
+121 DEEELKQFNAILDG

-148 KSPSKDVMNKLQ
+148 KSPSRDVMNKLQ

-166 YSYDEKPDCL
+166 YSYDEKPDSL
-176 EIDRILLQSL
+176 EIDKILIQSL

-212 YLHNPKPGAGTAANI
+212 YLHNPTPGMGTAANI
-227 LHMIRSN
+227 LHMIRAN
-234 NEYTNLERDTLDLL
+234 NEYTQLEKDTLDLL

-308 LADYSDQSELK
+308 LNDYSDQAKLK
-319 LYLEKILDKKV
+319 KYLKKILNGEV
-330 FDQKG
+330 FDQEG

-344 YTISDPRAVILKSKS
+344 YTKSDPRAVILKRKS
-359 KELALAKG
+359 KELAEAKG
-367 RLQEFELYNNI
+367 KLEEFNLYDNI
-378 EKLTKEIF
+378 ESLTKEIF
-386 KERRGADVNICA
+386 KERRGEAFEICA

-411 NIPEELFTPLFATA
+411 NIPEELYTPLFATA

-439 SDTKIIRPAYKS
+439 SDHKIIRPAYKS
-451 IKNEEK
+451 LKNEEK
-457 CTIR
+457 CAIR

>member
-1 MNVELRSDNMENREW
+1 MKNKEW
-16 LIRDLKQSWLA
+16 LLKNVRENWLK
-27 ERAKKVA
+27 ERTEKVEK
-34 QVGKIDK
+34 VNTIDK
-41 EYYHQYD
+41 EYYKQYD

-78 GIKTPIEGKLFY
+78 GEKTAIEGKLFY
-90 RDIEIDTLVKNTGEF
+90 RDIEIDELVKNTGEF
-105 GFEKIV
+105 GFESIV
-111 YLLLFGELPG
+111 YLLLFGELP
-121 DKELKQFNSILDG
+121 DAQELKKFSAILDN

-148 KSPSKDVMNKLQ
+148 KSPSRDVMNKLQ

-166 YSYDEKPDCL
+166 YSYDEKPDSL
-176 EIDRILLQSL
+176 DIDRILIQSL

-196 SYGYQAK
+196 SYGFQAK

-212 YLHNPKPGAGTAANI
+212 YLHNPIDGLGAAANI
-227 LHMIRSN
+227 LHMIRPN
-234 NEYTNLERDTLDLL
+234 NKYTKLEKDTLDLL

-308 LADYSDQSELK
+308 LNDYSDRVKLK
-319 LYLEKILDKKV
+319 DYLKQILRGEV

-344 YTISDPRAVILKSKS
+344 YTKSDPRAVILKKKS
-359 KELALAKG
+359 KELAAAKG
-367 RLQEFELYNNI
+367 RLEEYELYNNI
-378 EKLTKEIF
+378 ESLTKEIF
-386 KERRGADVNICA
+386 KEERGEDCVICA

-439 SDTKIIRPAYKS
+439 SDHKIIRPAYKS
-451 IKNEEK
+451 LKNEEK

>member
-1 MNVELRSDNMENREW
+1 MNTKDW
-16 LIRDLKQSWLA
+16 LIQDLKEDWLEDRAVKA
-27 ERAKKVA
+27 EKNN
-34 QVGKIDK
+34 KIDK
-41 EYYHQYD
+41 EFYKQYD

-78 GIKTPIEGKLFY
+78 GIKTPIEGRLFY
-90 RDIEIDTLVKNTGEF
+90 RDIEIDDLIKNAGKF
-105 GFEKIV
+105 GFESIV
-111 YLLLFGELPG
+111 YLLLFGEFP
-121 DKELKQFNSILDG
+121 DEEELEKFNVILDG
-134 FRKLPTHFTENTIL
+134 FRKLPPHFTENTIL
-148 KSPSKDVMNKLQ
+148 KSPSRDVMNKLQ

-166 YSYDEKPDCL
+166 YSYDDYPDSL
-176 EIDRILLQSL
+176 DINKILIQSL

-196 SYGYQAK
+196 AYGYQAK
-203 AHYFDDQSL
+203 AHYFDEQSL
-212 YLHNPKPGAGTAANI
+212 YLHNPVDGLGTAANI

-234 NEYTNLERDTLDLL
+234 NKYTKLEKDTLDLL

-296 RVKAMVDNIKEN
+296 RVKSMVDNIKEN
-308 LADYSDQSELK
+308 LADYSDKEELK
-319 LYLEKILDKKV
+319 KYLERILMGEV

-344 YTISDPRAVILKSKS
+344 YTKSDPRAVILKEKA
-359 KELALAKG
+359 KELAAAKG
-367 RLQEFELYNNI
+367 RMEEFELYSNI
-378 EKLTKEIF
+378 ESLTKEIF
-386 KERRGADVNICA
+386 KEKRGEDCIICA

-411 NIPEELFTPLFATA
+411 NIPKELFTPLFATA
-425 RVASWCAHRIEQLV
+425 RIASWCAHRIEQLV
-439 SDTKIIRPAYKS
+439 SDHKIIRPAYKS
-451 IKNEEK
+451 LKNEEK

>member
-1 MNVELRSDNMENREW
+1 MENKEW
-16 LIRDLKQSWLA
+16 LLRDLKKNWLQKSA
-27 ERAKKVA
+27 EKVEK
-34 QVGKIDK
+34 VNKIDK
-41 EYYHQYD
+41 GFYKQYD

-78 GIKTPIEGKLFY
+78 GLKTPIEGKLFY
-90 RDIEIDTLVKNTGEF
+90 RDIEIDELVKNTGEF
-105 GFEKIV
+105 GFESIV
-111 YLLLFGELPG
+111 YLLLFGELP
-121 DKELKQFNSILDG
+121 DEKELRKFNAILDG

-148 KSPSKDVMNKLQ
+148 KSPSRDVMNKLQ

-166 YSYDEKPDCL
+166 YSYDEKPDSL
-176 EIDRILLQSL
+176 DIDRILIQSL
-186 KLIARFPTII
+186 KLIARFPTVI
-196 SYGYQAK
+196 SYGFQAK

-212 YLHNPKPGAGTAANI
+212 YLHNPKDGLGTAANI
-227 LHMIRSN
+227 LHMIRAN
-234 NEYTNLERDTLDLL
+234 NEYTQLEKDTLDLL

-308 LADYSDQSELK
+308 LADYSDRAKLK
-319 LYLEKILDKKV
+319 EYLKQILKGEV
-330 FDQKG
+330 FDQEG

-344 YTISDPRAVILKSKS
+344 YTKSDPRAVILKKKS
-359 KELALAKG
+359 KELAEAKG
-367 RLQEFELYNNI
+367 RLEEYKLYDNI
-378 EKLTKEIF
+378 ESLTKEIF
-386 KERRGADVNICA
+386 KEQRGEDCEICA

-439 SDTKIIRPAYKS
+439 SDHKIIRPAYKS
-451 IKNEEK
+451 LKNEEK

>member
-1 MNVELRSDNMENREW
+1 VETKDW
-16 LIRDLKQSWLA
+16 LIKDLKENWL
-27 ERAKKVA
+27 EDRAKKVEK
-34 QVGKIDK
+34 VNKIDK
-41 EYYHQYD
+41 EYYRQYD

-78 GIKTPIEGKLFY
+78 GVKTSIEGKLFY
-90 RDIEIDTLVKNTGEF
+90 RDIEVDELVKNTGEF
-105 GFEKIV
+105 GFESIV
-111 YLLLFGELPG
+111 YLLLFGELPQQE
-121 DKELKQFNSILDG
+121 ELRKFNAILDG

-148 KSPSKDVMNKLQ
+148 KSPSRDVMNKLQ

-166 YSYDEKPDCL
+166 YSYDEKPDSL
-176 EIDRILLQSL
+176 DIDRILIQSL

-196 SYGYQAK
+196 SYGFQAK

-212 YLHNPKPGAGTAANI
+212 YLHNPKEGLGTAANI
-227 LHMIRSN
+227 LHMIRAN
-234 NEYTNLERDTLDLL
+234 NKYTQLEKDTLDLL

-296 RVKAMVDNIKEN
+296 RVKAMVDDIKEN
-308 LADYSDQSELK
+308 LADYSDRRSLK
-319 LYLEKILDKKV
+319 EYLKKILKGEV

-344 YTISDPRAVILKSKS
+344 YTKSDPRAVILKKKS
-359 KELALAKG
+359 KELAAAKD
-367 RLQEFELYNNI
+367 RLDEYELYDNI
-378 EKLTKEIF
+378 ESLTKEIF
-386 KERRGADVNICA
+386 KEERGEDIEICA

-411 NIPEELFTPLFATA
+411 NIPQELFTPLFATA

-439 SDTKIIRPAYKS
+439 SDHKIIRPAYKS
-451 IKNEEK
+451 LKNEEK

>member
-1 MNVELRSDNMENREW
+1 VETKDW
-16 LIRDLKQSWLA
+16 LIRDLKENWLE
-27 ERAKKVA
+27 ERAEKVEK
-34 QVGKIDK
+34 VNKIDK
-41 EYYHQYD
+41 EYYKQYD
-48 IKQGLRNSDGTG
+48 IKQGLRNLDGTG

-78 GIKTPIEGKLFY
+78 GVKTSIDGKLFY
-90 RDIEIDTLVKNTGEF
+90 RDIAIEELVKKAGEF
-105 GFEKIV
+105 GFESIV
-111 YLLLFGELPG
+111 YLLLFGEMP
-121 DKELKQFNSILDG
+121 DEEELEKFNTILDG
-134 FRKLPTHFTENTIL
+134 FRKLPPHFTENTIL
-148 KSPSKDVMNKLQ
+148 NSPSRDVMNKLQ

-176 EIDRILLQSL
+176 EIDRILIQSL

-196 SYGYQAK
+196 SYGFQAK
-203 AHYFDDQSL
+203 AHYFDNKSL
-212 YLHNPKPGAGTAANI
+212 YLHNPTEGQGTAANI
-227 LHMIRSN
+227 LHMIRPNSD
-234 NEYTNLERDTLDLL
+234 YTQLEKDTLDLL

-296 RVKAMVDNIKEN
+296 RVKAMIDNIKEN
-308 LADYSDQSELK
+308 LNNYSERSKLK
-319 LYLEKILDKKV
+319 QYLEKILKGEV
-330 FDQKG
+330 FDQQG

-344 YTISDPRAVILKSKS
+344 YTKSDPRAVILKEKS
-359 KELALAKG
+359 KELAAAKG
-367 RLQEFELYNNI
+367 KLEEFKLYDNI

-386 KERRGADVNICA
+386 KEQRGEDCEICA

-439 SDTKIIRPAYKS
+439 SDHKIIRPAYKS
-451 IKNEEK
+451 LKNEEK

>member
-1 MNVELRSDNMENREW
+1 VETKDW
-16 LIRDLKQSWLA
+16 LIKDLKDNWLEDRA
-27 ERAKKVA
+27 AKVERVN
-34 QVGKIDK
+34 KIDK
-41 EYYHQYD
+41 EYYRQYD

-78 GIKTPIEGKLFY
+78 GVKTPIEGKLFY
-90 RDIEIDTLVKNTGEF
+90 RDIEIDELVKNTGEF
-105 GFEKIV
+105 GFESIV

-121 DKELKQFNSILDG
+121 EEELRKFNAILDG

-148 KSPSKDVMNKLQ
+148 KSPSRDVMNKLQ

-166 YSYDEKPDCL
+166 YSYDEKPDSL
-176 EIDRILLQSL
+176 AIDRILVQSL

-196 SYGYQAK
+196 SYGFQAK

-212 YLHNPKPGAGTAANI
+212 YLHNPKEGLGTAANI
-227 LHMIRSN
+227 LHMIRAN
-234 NEYTNLERDTLDLL
+234 NDYTQLEKDTLDLL

-296 RVKAMVDNIKEN
+296 RVKAMVDDIKEN
-308 LADYSDQSELK
+308 LADYSDRAKLK
-319 LYLEKILDKKV
+319 KYLKQILKGEV

-344 YTISDPRAVILKSKS
+344 YTKSDPRAVILKKKS
-359 KELALAKG
+359 KELAAAKD
-367 RLQEFELYNNI
+367 RLKEFELYDNI
-378 EKLTKEIF
+378 ESLTKEIF
-386 KERRGADVNICA
+386 KEERGEDVEICA

-439 SDTKIIRPAYKS
+439 SDHKIIRPAYKAL
-451 IKNEEK
+451 KNEEK

>member
-1 MNVELRSDNMENREW
+1 MDTKDW
-16 LIRDLKQSWLA
+16 LIRDLKEDWLE
-27 ERAKKVA
+27 ERAVRVEKVN
-34 QVGKIDK
+34 KIDK
-41 EYYHQYD
+41 DYYRQYD

-78 GIKTPIEGKLFY
+78 GIKTSIEGKLFY
-90 RDIEIDTLVKNTGEF
+90 RDIEIDELVKNTGEF
-105 GFEKIV
+105 GFESIV
-111 YLLLFGELPG
+111 YLLLFGEMPNEEEL
-121 DKELKQFNSILDG
+121 DKFNAILDG

-148 KSPSKDVMNKLQ
+148 KSPSRDVMNKLQ

-176 EIDRILLQSL
+176 EIDRILIQSL

-196 SYGYQAK
+196 SYGFQAK

-212 YLHNPKPGAGTAANI
+212 YLHNPIKELGTAANI
-227 LHMIRSN
+227 LHMIRAN
-234 NEYTNLERDTLDLL
+234 NKYTQLEKDTLDLL

-296 RVKAMVDNIKEN
+296 RVKAMVDNIKDNLEN
-308 LADYSDQSELK
+308 YSDKAELK
-319 LYLEKILDKKV
+319 KYLKKILKGEA
-330 FDQKG
+330 FDQEG

-344 YTISDPRAVILKSKS
+344 YTKSDPRAVILKSKS
-359 KELALAKG
+359 KELAAAKG
-367 RLQEFELYNNI
+367 RLEEYELYDNI
-378 EKLTKEIF
+378 ESLTKEIF
-386 KERRGADVNICA
+386 KEERGEDCEICA

-439 SDTKIIRPAYKS
+439 SDHKIIRPAYKS
-451 IKNEEK
+451 LKNEEK

>member
-1 MNVELRSDNMENREW
+1 METKDW
-16 LIRDLKQSWLA
+16 LIKDLKENWFE
-27 ERAKKVA
+27 ERAARVES
-34 QVGKIDK
+34 VNKIDK
-41 EYYHQYD
+41 EYYRHYD

-70 VHGYTYCD
+70 VHGYTYCN
-78 GIKTPIEGKLFY
+78 GLKTPIEGKLFY
-90 RDIEIDTLVKNTGEF
+90 RDIEVDELVKNTGEF
-105 GFEKIV
+105 GFESIV
-111 YLLLFGELPG
+111 YLLLFGELP
-121 DKELKQFNSILDG
+121 DEEELRKFNAILDG

-148 KSPSKDVMNKLQ
+148 KSPSRDVMNKLQ

-176 EIDRILLQSL
+176 EIDRILIQSL

-196 SYGYQAK
+196 SYGFQAK

-212 YLHNPKPGAGTAANI
+212 YLHNPKENLGTAANI

-234 NEYTNLERDTLDLL
+234 NKYSQLEKDTLDLL

-296 RVKAMVDNIKEN
+296 RVKAMVDDIKEN
-308 LADYSDQSELK
+308 LSDYSDRNKLK
-319 LYLEKILDKKV
+319 KYLKQILNGEV
-330 FDQKG
+330 FDGKG

-344 YTISDPRAVILKSKS
+344 YTKSDPRAVILKKKS
-359 KELALAKG
+359 KELAAAKG
-367 RLQEFELYNNI
+367 RLEEYQLYDNI
-378 EKLTKEIF
+378 ESLTKEIF
-386 KERRGADVNICA
+386 KEQRGEDVEICA

-439 SDTKIIRPAYKS
+439 SDHKIIRPAYKS
-451 IKNEEK
+451 LKNEEK